1 MDNSRLKMW
10 SFKYSKLMSQSYWSI
25 NYACNENVNLH
36 HKKFS
41 VTSIDNICTQIN
53 KVNLFLSKK
62 DKKGFSDYD
71 FDAFELKFL

>member
-25 NYACNENVNLH
+25 NYACNENVNLL

-41 VTSIDNICTQIN
+41 VTSIDNICT
-53 KVNLFLSKK
+53 
-62 DKKGFSDYD
+62 
-71 FDAFELKFL
+71 

>member
-25 NYACNENVNLH
+25 NYACNENVNLL

-41 VTSIDNICTQIN
+41 VTSIDEICTQNN
-53 KVNLFLSKK
+53 KVSFFLSKK
-62 DKKGFSDYD
+62 IKEF
-71 FDAFELKFL
+71 FIMILINLC